1 MDIKIKMDNYLEN
14 DNIKIDNI
22 KFQKMLFLFNA
33 IEEGW
38 SIKKKNNSYV
48 FSKNHEGKKEVFDDN
63 YLNQFIRCCKGVHPA
78 VFDQSESSS
87 PNMWT

>member
-14 DNIKIDNI
+14 SNTKIDNI

-38 SIKKKNNSYV
+38 SIKKKNNSYI
-48 FSKNHEGKKEVFDDN
+48 FSKNHEGKKEVFEDN
-63 YLNQFIRCCKGVHPA
+63 YLDKFMKTNFDMKTFI
-78 VFDQSESSS
+78 S
-87 PNMWT
+87 